1 MQEDNEINVNKWLV
15 ALSVL
20 TGTLM
25 SAINTSSVN
34 VALPYIQGTIAASTT
49 ETTWIV
55 ASYLLANVIVMPI
68 VALLCQKFG
77 RKNFYQFSSLI
88 FSISSIACGF
98 CDSLVSLIIWRIL
111 QGLGGGVLV
120 PLAQSIMR
128 ETFPPE
134 QHGTAMGIY
143 GLGVVLG
150 PALGPTLGGY
160 ITDAYSWR
168 WVFFMNVPIG
178 ILNIL
183 LVHFF
188 IFDPPYFKKSKVKID
203 YLGLSFMVIGLGALQ
218 IMLEKGAEENW
229 FESTFIQRLAIT
241 AIIGLII
248 FVIIELKVKNPSVN
262 LRILKNVNL
271 AVGTFF
277 SGIIGVGLYGSLFVL
292 PRFLQELMGYDAFKS
307 GVALLPRAMAMFI
320 TMPIAGFMYNR
331 FRTKLIFV
339 GMIITSISFFMLSH
353 LNLSIDFRAIF
364 LPQFLQGIGY
374 GLIFVPL
381 STTALITIEKHL
393 LTSATGLY
401 NVVRQVA
408 GSIGTAI
415 AATVISDETGRN
427 FYRVQ
432 IVHNLN
438 INNYLLWD
446 WLDNAFDALYHNGSS
461 AYLSS
466 QRAYK
471 LLWDM
476 VNEQSSMLAY
486 NKIFYIMLML
496 FLISLPCLLL
506 FRKSKKLNIGSQN
519 ENK

>member
-1 MQEDNEINVNKWLV
+1 MPEESERYVNKWV
-15 ALSVL
+15 IAVTVL

-49 ETTWIV
+49 EITWVV

-68 VALLCQKFG
+68 VALLSQRFG
-77 RKNFYQFSSLI
+77 RKRFYMFSS
-88 FSISSIACGF
+88 FTFTVASIGCGF
-98 CDSLVSLIIWRIL
+98 CDSLSSIIIMRII

-160 ITDAYSWR
+160 ITDTYSWR
-168 WVFFMNVPIG
+168 WVFFMNVPMG
-178 ILNIL
+178 LLNML
-183 LVHFF
+183 LVNKF
-188 IFDPPYFKKSKVKID
+188 IFDPIYFRKSKVTID
-203 YLGLSFMVIGLGALQ
+203 YLGLSFMMVGLGALQ

-229 FESTFIQRLAIT
+229 FESTFIQRLAIVS
-241 AIIGLII
+241 IIGLIL
-248 FVIIELKVKNPSVN
+248 FVIIEFKVKNPAVN
-262 LRILKNVNL
+262 LKILRNTNL

-307 GVALLPRAMAMFI
+307 GVALLPRAAAMFI
-320 TMPIAGFMYNR
+320 AMPLAGLLYNR
-331 FRTKLIFV
+331 FRVKLIFF
-339 GMIITSISFFMLSH
+339 GMVITSISFYMLSN
-353 LNLSIDFRAIF
+353 LNLSIDFWAIF
-364 LPQFLQGIGY
+364 LPQFIQGLGY
-374 GLIFVPL
+374 GFIFVPL

-415 AATVISDETGRN
+415 AATVVSDETGRN

-432 IVHNLN
+432 IVHNLHT
-438 INNYLLWD
+438 NNYLLWD
-446 WLDNAFDALYHNGSS
+446 WLDKAYDALHNNGSS
-461 AYLSS
+461 AYEADERS
-466 QRAYK
+466 YK

-476 VNEQSSMLAY
+476 VNEQANMLAY
-486 NKIFYIMLML
+486 NKIFYIMLLL
-496 FLISLPCLLL
+496 FIISMPCLLL
-506 FRKSKKLNIGSQN
+506 FRRSKQK
-519 ENK
+519 K